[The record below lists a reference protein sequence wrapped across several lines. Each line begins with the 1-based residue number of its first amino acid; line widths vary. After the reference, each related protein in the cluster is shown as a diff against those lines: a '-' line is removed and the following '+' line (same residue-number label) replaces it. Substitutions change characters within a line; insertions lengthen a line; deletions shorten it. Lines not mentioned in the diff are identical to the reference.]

1 MVLLLSA
8 LLPVTAYAADEQ
20 TSWDVEQDY
29 EEALAPGQ
37 EDIWAGTEEEL
48 PEKPFDEAL
57 PMEEETPAAETV
69 VDYATFLSGLKL
81 LEGYAQT
88 YAAENAGE
96 NVNALIINFIRT
108 GVERY
113 TSGTW
118 EMVCGKENTAFTAYV
133 AEQDAANG
141 TSATALKNIENFALP
156 NGDPAD
162 LGHVFGAMDVANYAK
177 VQGMTD
183 AVVLARAD
191 MGSWAGDITDL
202 MYCAENVDI
211 PNRVDT
217 SETDVD
223 VLAANIRARYLGV
236 PYSTLNE
243 VGHSF
248 SDTDLYGDMDAFY
261 LTTEMNRGGSLSTL
275 AENYFTAGL
284 TDESR
289 ASYFLTNRLGGMVT
303 KDGIRSKV
311 LSTYT
316 GNTLIGALES
326 SYSLTDLSN
335 YETLRKACCYAFA
348 DYLFDLA
355 GDPNGTDPVDPDP
368 DPIRNPTRIMLTI
381 PCSRRIR
388 RRSFPA

>member
-1 MVLLLSA
+1 MRSGKTKRSISAILVLVLLLSA

-37 EDIWAGTEEEL
+37 EDIWAGAEEEL

-69 VDYATFLSGLKL
+69 ADYATFLSGLKL

-88 YAAENAGE
+88 YAEENAGE

-141 TSATALKNIENFALP
+141 TSASALKNIENFALP

-177 VQGMTD
+177 VQ
-183 AVVLARAD
+183 
-191 MGSWAGDITDL
+191 
-202 MYCAENVDI
+202 
-211 PNRVDT
+211 
-217 SETDVD
+217 
-223 VLAANIRARYLGV
+223 
-236 PYSTLNE
+236 
-243 VGHSF
+243 
-248 SDTDLYGDMDAFY
+248 
-261 LTTEMNRGGSLSTL
+261 
-275 AENYFTAGL
+275 
-284 TDESR
+284 
-289 ASYFLTNRLGGMVT
+289 
-303 KDGIRSKV
+303 
-311 LSTYT
+311 
-316 GNTLIGALES
+316 
-326 SYSLTDLSN
+326 
-335 YETLRKACCYAFA
+335 
-348 DYLFDLA
+348 
-355 GDPNGTDPVDPDP
+355 
-368 DPIRNPTRIMLTI
+368 
-381 PCSRRIR
+381 
-388 RRSFPA
+388 